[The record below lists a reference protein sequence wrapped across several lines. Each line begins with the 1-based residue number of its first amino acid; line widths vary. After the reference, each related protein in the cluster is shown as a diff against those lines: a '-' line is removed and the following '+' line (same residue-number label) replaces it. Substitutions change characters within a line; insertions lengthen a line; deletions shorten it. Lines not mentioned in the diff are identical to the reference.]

1 METTPKSNNKKSLI
15 ILLFALLAIVIGVLV
30 YLNIQKSGDLD
41 TAKET
46 IVLKDK
52 ELNEKLIEMNKL
64 KEDLTGLQAQN
75 EQMGVQN
82 DSLNAQI
89 EQLNTMIKSI
99 KSNQAASTAQ
109 RKQLDVAIARL
120 KVERDN
126 YVAEIQLL
134 KAKNDS
140 LNTDVQTLQTEKSK
154 MGESINE
161 LGNTNKDLADKVAI
175 ASILKTEKITVSVL
189 TSKGKVLEGDEFKAS
204 KIDKLKITFKLADN
218 KVAKQN
224 EKTVYLRIIDPSNA
238 ALYDLATGGGM
249 FDYED
254 KSIAYT
260 AKKEITFQNNGAE
273 ESFVYAKGSEFAK
286 GRHAIELY
294 AEGSKIGT
302 GYFIVK

>member
-64 KEDLTGLQAQN
+64 KDDLTGLQAQN

-126 YVAEIQLL
+126 YVAEIQVL

-140 LNTDVQTLQTEKSK
+140 LNTDVQTLQSEKTK

-161 LGNTNKDLADKVAI
+161 LGTTNKDLADKVAI
-175 ASILKTEKITVSVL
+175 ASILKVDGIGVSVL
-189 TSKGKVLEGDEFKAS
+189 TSKGKVIEGDEFKAS

-224 EKTVYLRIIDPSNA
+224 EKTIYLRIIDPSNA

-249 FDYED
+249 FDFEE
-254 KSIAYT
+254 KSISYT
-260 AKKEITFQNNGAE
+260 AKKEITFQNNGAD
-273 ESFVYAKGSEFAK
+273 ESFIYSKGSEFAK
-286 GRHAIELY
+286 GRHNVELY
-294 AEGSKIGT
+294 CEGHKIG
-302 GYFIVK
+302 GAFFVVK